1 MKERAVGMKT
11 RAGLPTSQ
19 AASCQQNELILPKG
33 ELFLLTS
40 LFIDDSEVKNNKLL
54 PSLRDRRIVFC
65 R

>member
-40 LFIDDSEVKNNKLL
+40 LFIDDSDRKKNKPNPNRSNKTI
-54 PSLRDRRIVFC
+54 LRSR
-65 R
+65 

>member
-40 LFIDDSEVKNNKLL
+40 LFIDDSEVKNNK
-54 PSLRDRRIVFC
+54 
-65 R
+65 